1 MRDDQAMQS
10 INIFWEQ
17 LKRSFAIAKKDIR
30 IYYSK
35 GPVVVFGLIFPL
47 FLFLAFTIGRN
58 LSARELFP
66 GLIGMT
72 VFFTATSVGPAILPW
87 ETRSKTLERLVC
99 SPVSTW
105 AIFFGDILA
114 SFIFGILVSI
124 VPLGVALIIGVE
136 IMDLLVLSLGMILAT
151 FCFASL
157 SVLLSVYPP
166 TDIPATVMMLSSLIK
181 FPLVFI
187 SGVFVPIEQLPE
199 WAKIA
204 ASLSPLTYFTDL
216 ARYAINGISYYSV
229 SVDLA
234 VLATFMLV
242 FLVSSVK
249 LHEKFLPQRF
259 S

>member
-1 MRDDQAMQS
+1 MPS
-10 INIFWEQ
+10 TTVFLEQ
-17 LKRSFAIAKKDIR
+17 LKRSFAITKKDIR

-58 LSARELFP
+58 LSAEELLP
-66 GLIGMT
+66 GLIGMA

-87 ETRSKTLERLVC
+87 ETRSKTLERLAC
-99 SPVSTW
+99 SPVSVW

-114 SFIFGILVSI
+114 SFIFGILISL
-124 VPLGVALIIGVE
+124 VPLGIALIIGVE
-136 IMDLLVLSLGMILAT
+136 IMDLLTLSLGMILAT

-157 SVLLSVYPP
+157 SILLSVYPP
-166 TDIPATVMMLSSLIK
+166 TDTPATVMMLSSLIK
-181 FPLVFI
+181 FPLIFI
-187 SGVFVPIEQLPE
+187 SGVFTPVAQLPE
-199 WAKIA
+199 WARIA

-216 ARYAINGISYYSV
+216 ARYAVNGISYYSV
-229 SVDLA
+229 SVDLV
-234 VLATFMLV
+234 VLTAFMLV

>member
-1 MRDDQAMQS
+1 VT
-10 INIFWEQ
+10 
-17 LKRSFAIAKKDIR
+17 AK
-30 IYYSK
+30 
-35 GPVVVFGLIFPL
+35 
-47 FLFLAFTIGRN
+47 
-58 LSARELFP
+58 ELFP
-66 GLIGMT
+66 GLLGMA

-105 AIFFGDILA
+105 AIFFGDIFA
-114 SFIFGILVSI
+114 SFIFGMLISL
-124 VPLGVALIIGVE
+124 VPLVVALVIGVE
-136 IMDLLVLSLGMILAT
+136 ITNLLVLGISMILAT

-187 SGVFVPIEQLPE
+187 SGVFVPVEQLPE

-216 ARYAINGISYYSV
+216 AGYAVNGVSYYSV
-229 SVDLA
+229 PVDLV
-234 VLATFMLV
+234 VLAAFTLV
-242 FLVSSVK
+242 FLIGSVK
-249 LHEKFLPQRF
+249 LHERFLPQRF

>member
-1 MRDDQAMQS
+1 MPS
-10 INIFWEQ
+10 TTIFWEQ

-58 LSARELFP
+58 LSAKELFP
-66 GLIGMT
+66 GLIGMA

-99 SPVSTW
+99 SPISTW

-114 SFIFGILVSI
+114 SFIFGLLVSL
-124 VPLGVALIIGVE
+124 VPLGVALVIGVE
-136 IMDLLVLSLGMILAT
+136 IVDLLVLSLGMALAT

-187 SGVFVPIEQLPE
+187 SGVFVPLEQLPE
-199 WAKIA
+199 WGKIA
-204 ASLSPLTYFTDL
+204 ASASPLTYFTDL
-216 ARYAINGISYYSV
+216 ARYAVTGASYYYV
-229 SVDLA
+229 PVDLV
-234 VLATFMLV
+234 VLSVFTVL
-242 FLVSSVK
+242 FLVGSVK

>member
-1 MRDDQAMQS
+1 VT
-10 INIFWEQ
+10 
-17 LKRSFAIAKKDIR
+17 AK
-30 IYYSK
+30 
-35 GPVVVFGLIFPL
+35 
-47 FLFLAFTIGRN
+47 
-58 LSARELFP
+58 ELFP
-66 GLIGMT
+66 GLLGMA

-105 AIFFGDILA
+105 AIFFGDIFA
-114 SFIFGILVSI
+114 SFIFGMLISL
-124 VPLGVALIIGVE
+124 VPLVVALVIGVE
-136 IMDLLVLSLGMILAT
+136 ITNLLVLGISMILAT

-187 SGVFVPIEQLPE
+187 SGVFVPVEQLPE

-216 ARYAINGISYYSV
+216 AGYAVNGVSYYSV
-229 SVDLA
+229 PVDLA
-234 VLATFMLV
+234 VLAAFTLV
-242 FLVSSVK
+242 FLIGSVK
-249 LHEKFLPQRF
+249 LHERFLPQRF

>member
-1 MRDDQAMQS
+1 MILSSLAV
-10 INIFWEQ
+10 FWEQ

-47 FLFLAFTIGRN
+47 FLLLAFTIGRN
-58 LSARELFP
+58 VSAKELFP
-66 GLIGMT
+66 GLIGMA

-87 ETRSKTLERLVC
+87 EARSKTLERLVC
-99 SPVSTW
+99 SPVSVW

-114 SFIFGILVSI
+114 SFIFGMLISL
-124 VPLGVALIIGVE
+124 VPLIVALAIGVE
-136 IMDLLVLSLGMILAT
+136 IMDLLVLVSGVILAT

-166 TDIPATVMMLSSLIK
+166 TDIPSTVMMLSSLIK

-199 WAKIA
+199 WGRIV
-204 ASLSPLTYFTDL
+204 ASASPLTYFTDL
-216 ARYAINGISYYSV
+216 ARYSISGTSFYSV
-229 SVDLA
+229 PVDLA
-234 VLATFMLV
+234 VLTVFTVL
-242 FLVSSVK
+242 FLVGSVK
-249 LHEKFLPQRF
+249 LHERFLPQRF

>member
-1 MRDDQAMQS
+1 MLPS
-10 INIFWEQ
+10 LSIFWEQ

-58 LSARELFP
+58 VTAKELFP
-66 GLIGMT
+66 GLLGMA

-99 SPVSTW
+99 SPVSIW
-105 AIFFGDILA
+105 AIFFGDIFA
-114 SFIFGILVSI
+114 SFVFGMLISL
-124 VPLGVALIIGVE
+124 VPLVVVLAIGVE
-136 IMDLLVLSLGMILAT
+136 IMDLLILGLGMILAT

-187 SGVFVPIEQLPE
+187 SGVFVPVEQLPE
-199 WAKIA
+199 WGKIA
-204 ASLSPLTYFTDL
+204 ASFSPLTYFTDL
-216 ARYAINGISYYSV
+216 AGYAVDGVSYYSV
-229 SVDLA
+229 PVDLA
-234 VLATFMLV
+234 VLAAFTLV
-242 FLVSSVK
+242 FLVGSVK
-249 LHEKFLPQRF
+249 LHERFLPQRF

>member
-1 MRDDQAMQS
+1 MSLTAV
-10 INIFWEQ
+10 FWEQ
-17 LKRSFAIAKKDIR
+17 LKRSFAITKKDVR

-58 LSARELFP
+58 LSVKELFP
-66 GLIGMT
+66 GLIGMA

-87 ETRSKTLERLVC
+87 ETRSKTLERLAC

-114 SFIFGILVSI
+114 SFIFGMLISL
-124 VPLGVALIIGVE
+124 VPLAAASILGVE

-151 FCFASL
+151 LCFASL

-199 WAKIA
+199 WGKIV
-204 ASLSPLTYFTDL
+204 ASASPLTYFTDL
-216 ARYAINGISYYSV
+216 TRYTISGISYYSAP
-229 SVDLA
+229 VDLA
-234 VLATFMLV
+234 VLTAFTLV
-242 FLVSSVK
+242 FLISSVK

>member
-1 MRDDQAMQS
+1 MILSSFAV
-10 INIFWEQ
+10 FLEQ
-17 LKRSFAIAKKDIR
+17 IKRSFAITKKDIR

-47 FLFLAFTIGRN
+47 FLLLAFTIGRN
-58 LSARELFP
+58 VSAKELFP
-66 GLIGMT
+66 GLIGMA

-87 ETRSKTLERLVC
+87 EARSKTLERLVC
-99 SPVSTW
+99 SPISVW

-114 SFIFGILVSI
+114 SFIFGMLISL
-124 VPLGVALIIGVE
+124 VPLIVALAIGVE
-136 IMDLLVLSLGMILAT
+136 IMDLLVLISGVILAT

-166 TDIPATVMMLSSLIK
+166 TDIPSTVMMLSSLIK

-199 WAKIA
+199 WGRIV
-204 ASLSPLTYFTDL
+204 ASASPLTYFTDL
-216 ARYAINGISYYSV
+216 ARYSISGTSFYSV
-229 SVDLA
+229 PVDLA
-234 VLATFMLV
+234 VLTVFTLL
-242 FLVSSVK
+242 FLVGSVK
-249 LHEKFLPQRF
+249 LHERFLPQRF

>member
-1 MRDDQAMQS
+1 MILSSFAV
-10 INIFWEQ
+10 FLEQ
-17 LKRSFAIAKKDIR
+17 IKRSFAITKKDIR

-47 FLFLAFTIGRN
+47 FLLLAFTIGRN
-58 LSARELFP
+58 VSAKELFP
-66 GLIGMT
+66 GLIGMA

-87 ETRSKTLERLVC
+87 EARSKTLERLVC
-99 SPVSTW
+99 SPISVW

-114 SFIFGILVSI
+114 SFIFGMLISL
-124 VPLGVALIIGVE
+124 VPLIVALAIGVE
-136 IMDLLVLSLGMILAT
+136 IMDLLVLISGVILAT

-199 WAKIA
+199 WGRIV
-204 ASLSPLTYFTDL
+204 ASASPLTYFTDL
-216 ARYAINGISYYSV
+216 ARYSISGTSFYSV
-229 SVDLA
+229 PVDLA
-234 VLATFMLV
+234 VLTVFTLL
-242 FLVSSVK
+242 FLVGSVK
-249 LHEKFLPQRF
+249 LHERFLPQRF

>member
-1 MRDDQAMQS
+1 MTTLSLA
-10 INIFWEQ
+10 IFLEQ
-17 LKRSFAIAKKDIR
+17 LKRSFAVTKKDIR

-35 GPVVVFGLIFPL
+35 GPVLTFGLIFPL

-58 LSARELFP
+58 VPAKELFP

-114 SFIFGILVSI
+114 SFIFGMLISL
-124 VPLGVALIIGVE
+124 VPLVAALIMGVE
-136 IMDLLVLSLGMILAT
+136 IMNLLVLSLSMILAT

-187 SGVFVPIEQLPE
+187 SGIFVPLENLPE
-199 WAKIA
+199 LGKIA
-204 ASLSPLTYFTDL
+204 ASFSPLTYFTDMT
-216 ARYAINGISYYSV
+216 RYATNGMGYYSV
-229 SVDLA
+229 TADLA
-234 VLATFMLV
+234 MLAV
-242 FLVSSVK
+242 FTIIFLIGSVK
-249 LHEKFLPQRF
+249 LHERFLPKRF

>member
-1 MRDDQAMQS
+1 MLPS
-10 INIFWEQ
+10 LSIFWEQ

-35 GPVVVFGLIFPL
+35 GPVVVFGLVFPL

-58 LSARELFP
+58 ATAKELFP

-114 SFIFGILVSI
+114 SFIFGVLISL
-124 VPLGVALIIGVE
+124 VPLCVAIIIGIEIVDLLIIG
-136 IMDLLVLSLGMILAT
+136 SSMILAT

-157 SVLLSVYPP
+157 SVLLAVYPP

-187 SGVFVPIEQLPE
+187 SGVFVPIDQLPE

-216 ARYAINGISYYSV
+216 ARYAISGMSYYSV
-229 SVDLA
+229 PVDLA
-234 VLATFMLV
+234 VLTAFTLV
-242 FLVSSVK
+242 FLISSVK